1 MTARR
6 PLLVGIG
13 EVLWDLLPGGRQL
26 GGAPAN
32 FGYQAH
38 ALGAEAQI
46 ISAVGSDPLGRQ
58 ILERLTGLGLDTSL
72 VQTVSKATGT
82 VSVKLDSTHQPLFTI
97 HEHVAW
103 DALTVQDAALACV
116 SRADAVCFGTLA
128 QRSEPS
134 RQTVRTLV
142 KRANPRALKVLDINL
157 RQHFYSNNVLDA
169 SLRLANVLK
178 INDDELPIVA
188 DFAEISGSPRDQ
200 LRELADL
207 YQLSTVILTRGEQG
221 SLIFRDEQWFDH
233 PGVPTEVVDSVGA
246 GDAFTAAVTL
256 GLLAGWT
263 LEAISNTANELAAYV
278 CAQPGATPPLPDK
291 FREVFF
297 SEGGALTG

>member
-1 MTARR
+1 MTRR

-13 EVLWDLLPGGRQL
+13 EVLWDLLPDGKQL

-32 FGYQAH
+32 FAYHAH
-38 ALGAEAQI
+38 ALGAETRI
-46 ISAVGSDPLGRQ
+46 ISAVGGDPPGRQ
-58 ILERLTGLGLDTSL
+58 ILERLTALGLATQF
-72 VQTVSKATGT
+72 VQTVSKPTGT
-82 VSVKLDSTHQPLFTI
+82 VSVKLDTARQPLFTI

-103 DALTVQDAALACV
+103 DAITLDNAAMECV
-116 SRADAVCFGTLA
+116 GGADAVCFGTLA
-128 QRSEPS
+128 QRSDPS

-142 KRANPRALKVLDINL
+142 KHAKPRALKVLDINL
-157 RQHFYSNNVLDA
+157 RQHYYSRNVLDA

-178 INDDELPIVA
+178 INDDELSTVA
-188 DFAEISGSPRDQ
+188 DFAEVSGSPRDQ

-221 SLIFRDEQWFDH
+221 SLIYREDEWCEH
-233 PGVPTEVVDSVGA
+233 SGVPTEVVDAVGA

-263 LEAISNTANELAAYV
+263 LEAISSTANELAAYV
-278 CAQPGATPPLPDK
+278 CTQPGATPPLPDK
-291 FREVFF
+291 FR
-297 SEGGALTG
+297 ALFDP

>member
-1 MTARR
+1 MTPRR

-13 EVLWDLLPGGRQL
+13 EVLWDLLPSGRQL

-32 FGYQAH
+32 FAYHAH
-38 ALGAEAQI
+38 ALGAETRI

-58 ILERLTGLGLDTSL
+58 ILERLAALGLATEF
-72 VQTVSKATGT
+72 VQTVTKPTGT
-82 VSVKLDSTHQPLFTI
+82 VSVKLDSAHQPLFTI

-103 DALTVQDAALACV
+103 DAMAVDNAALEWV
-116 SRADAVCFGTLA
+116 GRADAVCFGTLA

-134 RQTVRTLV
+134 RQTIRTLV
-142 KRANPRALKVLDINL
+142 KRAKPRALKVLDINL
-157 RQHFYSNNVLDA
+157 RQHYYSRNVLDA

-178 INDDELPIVA
+178 INDDELSTVA
-188 DFAEISGSPRDQ
+188 DFAEITGSPRDQ

-221 SLIFRDEQWFDH
+221 SLIFREDQWFDH
-233 PGVPTEVVDSVGA
+233 PGVPAEVVDAVGA

-263 LEAISNTANELAAYV
+263 LEAISHTANELAAYV
-278 CAQPGATPPLPDK
+278 CTQPGATPPLPDK
-291 FREVFF
+291 FRTRFEATPA
-297 SEGGALTG
+297 G

>member
-6 PLLVGIG
+6 PLIVGLG
-13 EVLWDLLPGGRQL
+13 EVLWDLLPGGKQL

-32 FGYQAH
+32 FAYHAH
-38 ALGAEAQI
+38 ALGAEARI
-46 ISAVGSDPLGRQ
+46 ISAVGNDPLGQQ
-58 ILERLTGLGLDTSL
+58 ILERLSALGLATEFI
-72 VQTVSKATGT
+72 QTVTRPTGT
-82 VSVKLDSTHQPLFTI
+82 VSVKLDKKRQPEFTI

-103 DALTVQDAALACV
+103 DAIALENAALDCV
-116 SRADAVCFGTLA
+116 GRCDAVCFGTLA

-142 KRANPRALKVLDINL
+142 KRAKTRALKVLDINL
-157 RQHFYSNNVLDA
+157 RQHYYSRNVLDA

-178 INDDELPIVA
+178 INDEELPTVA
-188 DFAEISGSPRDQ
+188 DFAEITGSPRDQ
-200 LRELADL
+200 LRELGDL

-221 SLIFRDEQWFDH
+221 SLIFREDQWFDH
-233 PGVPTEVVDSVGA
+233 PGLPTEVVDTVGA
-246 GDAFTAAVTL
+246 GDAFTAAATL

-278 CAQPGATPPLPDK
+278 CTQPGATPPLPDK
-291 FREVFF
+291 FR
-297 SEGGALTG
+297 ALFDAALAG